1 MAGLIQKNMA
11 SSSEVNDAMQQA
23 PIQRQS
29 PATMERQE
37 ADAMNKPQPTQ
48 APAPEEGM
56 DPESNEGFAKA
67 TQFAM
72 EALYANK
79 AANDIAKAL
88 RTAPDKVEAMA
99 NTAYEIVSITDE
111 KTDGVVPDELL
122 AAFATF
128 VLEEVAEI
136 AEAAGIE
143 VKPSDVAL
151 ALKQMILRFLGE
163 QGVDTTQL
171 QQAMDQVDPEEF
183 NRMAEGEE
191 EVPA

>member
-11 SSSEVNDAMQQA
+11 SSSEVDDAMQQA

-37 ADAMNKPQPTQ
+37 AAAMSKPQPTQ

-56 DPESNEGFAKA
+56 DPESNQGFAKA

-111 KTDGVVPDELL
+111 KTDGAVPDELL

-136 AEAAGIE
+136 AEAAGLE
-143 VKPSDVAL
+143 VKPSEVAL

-183 NRMAEGEE
+183 NRAAAE
-191 EVPA
+191 A

>member
-11 SSSEVNDAMQQA
+11 TSEVDDAMQQA
-23 PIQRQS
+23 PIQRKS
-29 PATMERQE
+29 PAMMEREE
-37 ADAMNKPQPTQ
+37 AAAMNGKPAMQGQPEKT
-48 APAPEEGM
+48 ED
-56 DPESNEGFAKA
+56 DPGYVQA

-72 EALYANK
+72 EALYANQ

-99 NTAYEIVSITDE
+99 NTAYEVVSITDE
-111 KTDGVVPDELL
+111 RTDGAVPDELL

-136 AEAAGIE
+136 AEAAGLE
-143 VKPSDVAL
+143 VKPSEVAL

-183 NRMAEGEE
+183 NRVAEGEE